1 MSNNKEN
8 YNINLPINLINL
20 IKTSKKKKEK
30 NAGEPGWK
38 KKKSVTI
45 VDPSSGGSEIP
56 KESQMCQDRGER
68 ARDDKFRR
76 CPSIRGH
83 ECRRGWEGLIT
94 EATIDS

>member
-20 IKTSKKKKEK
+20 IKTSKKKRKK
-30 NAGEPGWK
+30 RRRAGLE

>member
-8 YNINLPINLINL
+8 YNTNLPINLINL

>member
-1 MSNNKEN
+1 MSDNKEN
-8 YNINLPINLINL
+8 YNINLPINHINL
-20 IKTSKKKKEK
+20 IKTSKKKEK
-30 NAGEPGWK
+30 NAGEPGW